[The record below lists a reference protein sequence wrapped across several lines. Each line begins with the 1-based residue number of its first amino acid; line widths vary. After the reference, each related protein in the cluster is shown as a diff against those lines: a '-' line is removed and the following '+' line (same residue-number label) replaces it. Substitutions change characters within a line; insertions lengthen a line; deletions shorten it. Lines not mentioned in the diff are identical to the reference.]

1 MSKIL
6 QELQAQLITEL
17 QARMALLEIEVVAG
31 EEIWQY
37 GLLQSENFLL
47 TVGDFDELPLDEGK
61 LTPNWQEALLQ
72 QAEAEILRL
81 LATKTSGEL
90 TAQAVTMGDVAVKY
104 AESSLPP
111 QRMLLYANELQRQ
124 VVSFLA
130 AVRGVKW

>member
-1 MSKIL
+1 MSEIL
-6 QELQAQLITEL
+6 QALQTQLMTEL
-17 QARMALLEIEVVAG
+17 QARVALLEIAVTAG
-31 EEIWQY
+31 EEFWQY
-37 GLLQSENFLL
+37 ALVQGEKFLL
-47 TVGDFDELPLDEGK
+47 SVSGYDELPLDEGK

-72 QAEAEILRL
+72 QAEAEILCL
-81 LATKTSGEL
+81 LAAKTGGEL

-111 QRMLLYANELQRQ
+111 QRMILYADELQRQ